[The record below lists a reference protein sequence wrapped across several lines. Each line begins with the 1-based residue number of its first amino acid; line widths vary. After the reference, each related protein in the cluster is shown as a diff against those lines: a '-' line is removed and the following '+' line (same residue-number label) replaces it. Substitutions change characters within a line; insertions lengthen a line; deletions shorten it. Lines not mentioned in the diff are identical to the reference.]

1 MVTWFE
7 SKVHLNVRSYEI
19 NRQQVWCSHVLS
31 FLLLLLLAH
40 EALQCWAVLLVRQSA
55 CCLHVYESQIGSYI
69 FFEKIDR
76 KLHTLSIFRKVDR
89 IHATDPLVTGVPI

>member
-1 MVTWFE
+1 MGTWFE

-31 FLLLLLLAH
+31 LLLLLLLAR
-40 EALQCWAVLLVRQSA
+40 EALQCWAVLLVRRSA

-69 FFEKIDR
+69 FFLR
-76 KLHTLSIFRKVDR
+76 K
-89 IHATDPLVTGVPI
+89 